1 MGGNMSKILID
12 LNRENKFYKDTFS
25 NISEDKRRHILE
37 TAIREFASKGY
48 DGTNIN
54 VVAKKAGIS
63 VGAMYKYFESKE
75 DLFLMI
81 IDICMQVLE
90 DTLKRVIE
98 SDDFIMNKV
107 ERIFKEIQ
115 KTSRESKDLIC
126 LYNEMTTIGNKDIVE
141 RVSRD
146 IESISAK
153 AYAELISKGQLS
165 GEIRKDI
172 DPNLG
177 AFFLDNLF
185 MTLQFSYSCDYYR
198 ERFKTYCGEDI
209 ENKDEFVIEQLCK
222 LVKSAFC
229 SK

>member
-1 MGGNMSKILID
+1 MSQIPID
-12 LNRENKFYKDTFS
+12 LNRERKFYKNTFA

-37 TAIREFASKGY
+37 TAIKEFADKGY
-48 DGTNIN
+48 NGTNIN

-81 IDICMQVLE
+81 IDICMQFLE
-90 DTLKRVIE
+90 DTLRRVME
-98 SDDFIMNKV
+98 SDDSIMKKV
-107 ERIFKEIQ
+107 ERIFREIQ

-126 LYNEMTTIGNKDIVE
+126 LYNEMTTIGNKDLVE

-153 AYAELISKGQLS
+153 TYAELISKGQAS
-165 GEIRKDI
+165 GVIRQDI
-172 DPNLG
+172 DPKLG

-185 MTLQFSYSCDYYR
+185 MSLQFSYSCDYYM
-198 ERFKTYCGEDI
+198 ERFRTYCGDDI
-209 ENKDEFVIEQLCK
+209 EEKDELVIEEMCK

-229 SK
+229 PS

>member
-1 MGGNMSKILID
+1 MNNIPID
-12 LNRENKFYKDTFS
+12 LNRGRKFYKSTFA

-63 VGAMYKYFESKE
+63 VGSMYKYFESKE

-90 DTLKRVIE
+90 DTINKVIE
-98 SDDFIMNKV
+98 SDDSIMSKV
-107 ERIFKEIQ
+107 ERIFREIQ
-115 KTSRESKDLIC
+115 RTSRESKDLIC

-141 RVSRD
+141 RISRD

-153 AYAELISKGQLS
+153 AYTELILKGQEK
-165 GEIRKDI
+165 GEIRKGV
-172 DPNLG
+172 DPKLG

-185 MTLQFSYSCDYYR
+185 MLLQFSYSCDYYQ
-198 ERFKTYCGEDI
+198 ERFRTYCGEDI
-209 ENKDEFVIEQLCK
+209 EKKDDFIVEQLCK
-222 LVKSAFC
+222 LVESAFNPR
-229 SK
+229 

>member
-1 MGGNMSKILID
+1 MSKIPID
-12 LNRENKFYKDTFS
+12 FNKENKFYKSTFA

-37 TAIREFASKGY
+37 TAIREFATKGY

-63 VGAMYKYFESKE
+63 VGSMYKYFESKE

-81 IDICMQVLE
+81 IDICIQVLE
-90 DTLKRVIE
+90 DTLRKVVE
-98 SDDFIMNKV
+98 SDDSLMKKI
-107 ERIFKEIQ
+107 ERIFREIQ

-141 RVSRD
+141 RVSRN

-153 AYAELISKGQLS
+153 AYTELILKGQLN

-172 DPNLG
+172 DPKLG

-185 MTLQFSYSCDYYR
+185 MSLQFSYSCGYYQ
-198 ERFKTYCGEDI
+198 ERFRAYCGEDI
-209 ENKDEFVIEQLCK
+209 ENRDKFVIEELCK

-229 SK
+229 PR

>member
-1 MGGNMSKILID
+1 MNKVSID
-12 LNRENKFYKDTFS
+12 LNKENKFYKSTFA

-37 TAIREFASKGY
+37 TAIREFATKGY

-63 VGAMYKYFESKE
+63 VGSMYKYFDSKE

-81 IDICMQVLE
+81 IDICIQVLE
-90 DTLKRVIE
+90 DTLKKVIE
-98 SDDFIMNKV
+98 SDDNITKKIEKV
-107 ERIFKEIQ
+107 FREIL

-126 LYNEMTTIGNKDIVE
+126 LYNEMTTIGSKNLVE

-153 AYAELISKGQLS
+153 AYSELIIKGQS
-165 GEIRKDI
+165 NGEIRSDI
-172 DPNLG
+172 DPKMG

-185 MTLQFSYSCDYYR
+185 MSLQFSYSCDYYR
-198 ERFKTYCGEDI
+198 ERFRTYCGEDI
-209 ENKDEFVIEQLCK
+209 EEKDEFVVHELCK

-229 SK
+229 PS